1 MTKKEQNLKEL
12 KAKYFELIN
21 LVEEHKFNKL
31 NSVTEEQKETC
42 QQEINSLEDRING
55 ILEDVA
61 LINKELDKEE
71 KDHE

>member
-12 KAKYFELIN
+12 KEKYHELIN
-21 LVEEHKFNKL
+21 LVEENRFNKL
-31 NSVTEEQKETC
+31 NAVTIEQKEAC
-42 QQEINSLEDRING
+42 QNEIDSLEDRING

>member
-12 KAKYFELIN
+12 KTKYFELTN
-21 LVEEHKFNKL
+21 LIEEYRFNKL
-31 NSVTEEQKETC
+31 NAATEEQKETC
-42 QQEINSLEDRING
+42 QKEIDSLEDRING

>member
-12 KAKYFELIN
+12 KTKYFELIN

-42 QQEINSLEDRING
+42 QNEIDSLEDRING